1 MATDLAISGSAM
13 EKQVS
18 IAQAKD
24 HFSELVH
31 AAEKGGVVTV
41 TRRGRAVAR
50 LLSEREFRRL
60 TRARRPLD
68 WGERLVD
75 LGRFRFDREDANARR

>member
-1 MATDLAISGSAM
+1 M

-24 HFSELVH
+24 HFSELVE
-31 AAEKGGVVTV
+31 AAERGGVVTV

-50 LLSEREFRRL
+50 LVSEQEFRRL
-60 TRARRPLD
+60 TRARRPID
-68 WGERLVD
+68 WGDRLVD
-75 LGRFRFDREDANARR
+75 LSGFKFDREDANARR